1 MTVHW
6 PTTAFRK
13 STTSPE
19 ALRRICVCGSRCL
32 FFDREGQYGQD
43 IFTLRSTYFERHP
56 QAPIH
61 MHWRRFKVSDIPL
74 ENLEDF
80 HAWLIARWNEKEIL
94 LEHHAKTG
102 QFPSSIN
109 EGKCIT
115 TEVKLGRWWEIGQL
129 CAVLAPFLAGIF
141 AISRFVRW
149 VRFG

>member
-1 MTVHW
+1 MS
-6 PTTAFRK
+6 PRPLPKPLAGFAFSK
-13 STTSPE
+13 
-19 ALRRICVCGSRCL
+19 SRCS

-61 MHWRRFKVSDIPL
+61 MHWRRFKVSEIPL

-80 HAWLIARWNEKEIL
+80 HAWLIARWDEKEIL
-94 LEHHAKTG
+94 LEHHAKMG

-109 EGKCIT
+109 EGKSIA

-129 CAVLAPFLAGIF
+129 CAVLAPLLVGIF
-141 AISRFVRW
+141 AISRFARW